1 MTLFFHPTYTTM
13 FPGQMTRKS
22 FVLSSIDRY
31 LAGFTESARTPKTPI
46 RKFGIFVGGV
56 FLVSILVFT
65 LARIS
70 NHAPLTFNILSSET
84 NVTCKTYTP
93 LYDDAIATH
102 QYYRERG
109 GIQLS
114 DLSDS
119 KRQCDNHKK
128 CVQLKLY
135 DMNLYVGNLSVC
147 DQSRSQS
154 LLMSINLAVEQAR
167 TDGEHLPDFDVY
179 LSCHDEPF
187 EGASASWYLSKSLS
201 HISGEDGLKNVFL
214 MPDFNFYS
222 WPETYNEPWR

>member
-1 MTLFFHPTYTTM
+1 M
-13 FPGQMTRKS
+13 FPWQMARKS
-22 FVLSSIDRY
+22 IVLSSIDRY
-31 LAGFTESARTPKTPI
+31 LAGFTESGFSPRTQI
-46 RKFGIFVGGV
+46 RKIGICLGG
-56 FLVSILVFT
+56 FFFVSILVFT
-65 LARIS
+65 FARIS
-70 NHAPLTFNILSSET
+70 NHAPLTFGILSSET
-84 NVTCKTYTP
+84 TATCKTYTP
-93 LYDDAIATH
+93 LYDDAIATQ

-114 DLSDS
+114 DLFES
-119 KRQCDNHKK
+119 KQQCDNHKK

-147 DQSRSQS
+147 DQSRAQS

-167 TDGEHLPDFDVY
+167 SDGEHLPDFDVY

-187 EGASASWYLSKSLS
+187 EAASATWYLSKSLS